1 MDAAVGSIVS
11 SDVIHSAVDISVLCF
26 NVVHLPSNCIIYVK
40 LKSNYWHN
48 AFISYLMLRYT
59 SGLTFGHLHGAHR
72 LLACSAYASTSLVE
86 ILHMIKIIII
96 NIKCYNTL

>member
-1 MDAAVGSIVS
+1 
-11 SDVIHSAVDISVLCF
+11 
-26 NVVHLPSNCIIYVK
+26 
-40 LKSNYWHN
+40 
-48 AFISYLMLRYT
+48 MLRYT